1 MSPVPKKPVKKDA
14 EFRRKA
20 LLYSAIVIFLG
31 LVGGLLLADRIVTA
45 ETQNAERAAEL
56 QEAADN
62 EDSP

>member
-45 ETQNAERAAEL
+45 ETQNAERAA
-56 QEAADN
+56 AADTAQD
-62 EDSP
+62 E